1 MKTPHPYRFDR
12 PRLSDVMHDMRITAR
27 DRGPG
32 DPVPAFHLPT
42 IDGGRFSRD
51 DLRDLDRSA
60 FVIFGSLTCP
70 VTASAVDG
78 LRALYA
84 AHGDAFRFVLVQV
97 REAHP
102 GERLD
107 QPSSLAAKRSRAA
120 AMRAHF
126 DIPFEVA
133 VDDVEGTLHR
143 ALNARPNSAFVLSPD
158 GYIRLHVQ
166 WANETAAIDRA
177 LRALRTGAAPPRA
190 TIRRTAPAMLKA
202 IGYMGPV
209 LSSAGR
215 RAWRDTLR
223 LAPML
228 APLIGVAS
236 LLRFLPRARRGL
248 AAAAL
253 MLAAGLWVMW
263 LSLLG

>member
-1 MKTPHPYRFDR
+1 MKTTHPYRFDR
-12 PRLSDVMHDMRITAR
+12 PRLSDLMHDLRITTR

-32 DPVPAFHLPT
+32 DPVPAFTLAT
-42 IDGGRFSRD
+42 TDGGRFSRD

-60 FVIFGSLTCP
+60 FVIFGSMTCP
-70 VTASAVDG
+70 VTASAADG
-78 LRALYA
+78 LRALHA

-107 QPSSLAAKRSRAA
+107 QPSSLAAKRTRAA

-166 WANETAAIDRA
+166 WANDTAAIDRA
-177 LRALRTGAAPPRA
+177 LKALRAGDVPPRA
-190 TIRRTAPAMLKA
+190 TIRRTVPAMLKA

-209 LSSAGR
+209 LTAAGR

-223 LAPML
+223 VAPML
-228 APLIGVAS
+228 APLLGVSA
-236 LLRFLPRARRGL
+236 LLPFVPPQQRGVVSMGTLLGALGL
-248 AAAAL
+248 A
-253 MLAAGLWVMW
+253 LWLVA
-263 LSLLG
+263 